1 MPEDLPE
8 SVHDRPSHSAV
19 ASKAEVRRR
28 ESTLKEA
35 LEGPERQ
42 IILEVL
48 TGNNWNRNEAAQVL
62 GINRTTLYKKMKN
75 LAWRI
80 RDIPP
85 IRR

>member
-1 MPEDLPE
+1 M
-8 SVHDRPSHSAV
+8 
-19 ASKAEVRRR
+19 RRR

-62 GINRTTLYKKMKN
+62 GINRTTLYKKMKK
-75 LAWRI
+75 LGLEDPRYT
-80 RDIPP
+80 P